1 MILPNKYLREDEAL
15 LGLGTKILALL
26 NQDTPLSEL
35 WEVTKVKENVGSYE
49 RFVLALDM
57 LFLLGLIIFEDNR
70 IKRITE

>member
-15 LGLGTKILALL
+15 LGLGAKILALL